1 MINATYRYFILDYI
15 DIIKDG
21 LQKEVES
28 GEATPFD
35 NGRRDAYIE
44 ILRYIEELGKKYSIS
59 LDKDTLMD
67 FDDGLEYIK
76 YRYLIRD
83 LIYYMK
89 DTLYKYKKGPIEG
102 YGPIEGDEYQIG
114 RVHTYHHLL
123 NLLKGITIG
132 FFLKLKDLDY
142 FDYELEKGIPITE
155 QDDLLIDD
163 DE

>member
-1 MINATYRYFILDYI
+1 MNNAIYRYFIGNYI
-15 DIIKDG
+15 DIVKDSQIKEE
-21 LQKEVES
+21 KS
-28 GEATPFD
+28 GGTTPFD
-35 NGRRDAYIE
+35 IGRREAYIE
-44 ILRYIEELGKKYSIS
+44 VLRYIEELGKKYSIS
-59 LDKDTLMD
+59 LDDDTLISLGERVED
-67 FDDGLEYIK
+67 IK

-114 RVHTYHHLL
+114 RIYMYLHLL
-123 NLLKGITIG
+123 NLLKGQTIG

-142 FDYELEKGIPITE
+142 FDYELENGLPITE